1 MFYLRRGGHHV
12 SKRCVST
19 ISVPKETP
27 VEAFAAKSYNE
38 IPRVS
43 TLRAL
48 WQLSFTEKKY
58 RIDQVGTHIN
68 EELCTNVPN

>member
-19 ISVPKETP
+19 ISVPKETL
-27 VEAFAAKSYNE
+27 VEAKSYNE